1 MGNAEEKMT
10 KEQFNEKEFMNKK
23 MLQCYGLISAV
34 LFIAYMMELVKGN
47 RTPGYILVFCVILLT
62 PLCASIMLYQKN
74 RESNLVRSVA
84 VYGYGI
90 LSAFVLWTS
99 VSVLS
104 FTYIIP
110 MLVALALYQD
120 RKFTLKV
127 GICVVIINVVYVV
140 LRFIQGG
147 VTKNDVVNFEIE
159 IAVTILI
166 VIFSYVTSKSLGR
179 VSQYKMNL
187 VEAEK
192 ENVARMLETVMGA
205 TDNLCEKIPG
215 INEESKKIAKQGEN
229 SKVAING
236 IVTGTNELADTIQR
250 QLQMTENINQLTEAT
265 EKVITDIKNQ
275 FMEVKQIT
283 EEGNRNMLELE
294 DSSENNKLVGREVNK
309 SMNDLTEKTKEA
321 KEILGLIAGITKQT
335 ALLALNASIEAARAG
350 ESGKG
355 FAVVADE
362 IKQLAEETKRATEN
376 ISGIVMALEEQADK
390 AAGSVDTLI
399 AANEKQIELVDKTK
413 VNFEKIKEEIEQVSE
428 GIDTEYTYIGKV
440 AASNN
445 EIDQYVEGLSA
456 FSQELLANTENTK
469 ELSNQTIEGTEMISN
484 LLDEVMVEV
493 EGLQTI
499 TEHQ

>member
-1 MGNAEEKMT
+1 M
-10 KEQFNEKEFMNKK
+10 
-23 MLQCYGLISAV
+23 
-34 LFIAYMMELVKGN
+34 
-47 RTPGYILVFCVILLT
+47 
-62 PLCASIMLYQKN
+62 
-74 RESNLVRSVA
+74 
-84 VYGYGI
+84 
-90 LSAFVLWTS
+90 
-99 VSVLS
+99 
-104 FTYIIP
+104 
-110 MLVALALYQD
+110 
-120 RKFTLKV
+120 
-127 GICVVIINVVYVV
+127 
-140 LRFIQGG
+140 
-147 VTKNDVVNFEIE
+147 
-159 IAVTILI
+159 
-166 VIFSYVTSKSLGR
+166 
-179 VSQYKMNL
+179 
-187 VEAEK
+187 
-192 ENVARMLETVMGA
+192 
-205 TDNLCEKIPG
+205 
-215 INEESKKIAKQGEN
+215 
-229 SKVAING
+229 
-236 IVTGTNELADTIQR
+236 ADTIQR

-275 FMEVKQIT
+275 FTEVKQIT

-294 DSSENNKLVGREVNK
+294 NSSENNRLVGREVNK
-309 SMNDLTEKTKEA
+309 SMNELTEKAKEA

-335 ALLALNASIEAARAG
+335 ALLALNASIEAAHAG

-413 VNFEKIKEEIEQVSE
+413 VNFGRIKEEIEQVSE

-445 EIDQYVEGLSA
+445 EINQYVEGLSA

-499 TEHQ
+499 TE

>member
-1 MGNAEEKMT
+1 M
-10 KEQFNEKEFMNKK
+10 
-23 MLQCYGLISAV
+23 
-34 LFIAYMMELVKGN
+34 
-47 RTPGYILVFCVILLT
+47 
-62 PLCASIMLYQKN
+62 
-74 RESNLVRSVA
+74 
-84 VYGYGI
+84 
-90 LSAFVLWTS
+90 
-99 VSVLS
+99 
-104 FTYIIP
+104 
-110 MLVALALYQD
+110 
-120 RKFTLKV
+120 

-456 FSQELLANTENTK
+456 FSQDFLLIRKIRKN
-469 ELSNQTIEGTEMISN
+469 
-484 LLDEVMVEV
+484 
-493 EGLQTI
+493 
-499 TEHQ
+499 